1 MLKQYLNSETPL
13 LKIIWLVGKETVKDV
28 VIEGSKAMITLTLT
42 MIIINLVLI
51 IYEETIWI
59 IYKSNDLFD
68 FTLVI
73 HKQWIKSSELP

>member
-42 MIIINLVLI
+42 MIIINITLSLLYTKRQFELYTNPMTCLI
-51 IYEETIWI
+51 
-59 IYKSNDLFD
+59 
-68 FTLVI
+68 
-73 HKQWIKSSELP
+73 LPW